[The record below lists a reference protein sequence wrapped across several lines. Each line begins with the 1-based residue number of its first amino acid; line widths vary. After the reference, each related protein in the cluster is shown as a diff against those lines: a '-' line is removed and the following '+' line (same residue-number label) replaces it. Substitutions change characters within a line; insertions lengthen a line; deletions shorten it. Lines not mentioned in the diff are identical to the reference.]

1 MYLAT
6 LRGEVQAEDG
16 WIMDWDLVLDPNAQA
31 DSAQIIDN
39 ISRLYY
45 ELGRPE
51 NLAVNYFQNQT
62 MDVRNRV
69 LSEV

>member
-51 NLAVNYFQNQT
+51 KS
-62 MDVRNRV
+62 RC
-69 LSEV
+69 